1 MFRLWG
7 QGMERIET
15 KFEQIRRLAEA
26 GRALQIGEGSDHSHE
41 TRARLLCFDRSPRCH
56 IFVVHHLLVQ
66 VTGPDIMLARKQELN
81 TQVQQIFDAVLLALA
96 LFTAH
101 LLRLYSTQWFHLEKT
116 IDPFINYQWLL
127 VVIMPFGPILL
138 DLQGFY
144 QAPLTKTKWKSFIQ
158 VMQTMIYLSILVSAG
173 VIFLRLPLVARSVP
187 LLFILVGMVFL
198 LVKERI
204 IIARIR
210 RRALRGE
217 LREPILLAG
226 VPQDIAA
233 LERSFSPEQQMVML
247 IADRIDIEK
256 QPLSDLVEAMHRHA
270 VTRVIFAAGHS
281 QFNRIEQAIGAC
293 EVEGV
298 PAWLVAN
305 FMQTSIAKPDFD
317 AFAGRPMLVF
327 RSTPDVSWAL
337 LIKGIIDRVGAFLVL
352 LIFVVPMLLVA
363 AAIKLTSKGPPIF
376 RQLRAGKHGKPFT
389 MYKFRSM
396 SDDAEQRHADLLP
409 FNQMSGPVFKIERDP
424 RITPFGR
431 WLRRTSIDEMPQLVN
446 VLMGDMSL
454 VGPRPLPLYEVEKF
468 ENTAQRRR
476 LSVKPGLT
484 CLWQIRGRNEV
495 TDFRDWVKL
504 DLEYIDKWSLGLDFK
519 ILVRTVPAVV
529 FGLGAK

>member
-1 MFRLWG
+1 
-7 QGMERIET
+7 
-15 KFEQIRRLAEA
+15 
-26 GRALQIGEGSDHSHE
+26 
-41 TRARLLCFDRSPRCH
+41 
-56 IFVVHHLLVQ
+56 
-66 VTGPDIMLARKQELN
+66 MLARKQELN
-81 TQVQQIFDAVLLALA
+81 TQLQQIFDAFLLASA
-96 LFTAH
+96 LIIAH
-101 LLRLYSTQWFHLEKT
+101 LLRFYSTQWFDLEKA
-116 IDPFINYQWLL
+116 IDPFRNYQWLL

-144 QAPLTKTKWKSFIQ
+144 QSPLTKTKWKSFIQ
-158 VMQTMIYLSILVSAG
+158 VVQAMVYLSILVSG
-173 VIFLRLPLVARSVP
+173 CVIFLRLPLAARSVP
-187 LLFILVGMVFL
+187 LLFILVATVFL
-198 LVKERI
+198 LVKERV
-204 IIARIR
+204 IIASIR
-210 RRALRGE
+210 RRAIRGE
-217 LREPILLAG
+217 LREHILLAG
-226 VPQDIAA
+226 MPEDIAA
-233 LERSFSPEQQMVML
+233 LERSFTPEQKLLMV
-247 IADRIDIEK
+247 IADRIDIER

-337 LIKGIIDRVGAFLVL
+337 LIKGIIDRAGAFLALAV
-352 LIFVVPMLLVA
+352 FAVPMLLVTIV
-363 AAIKLTSKGPPIF
+363 IKLTSKGPPIF
-376 RQLRAGKHGKPFT
+376 RQQRAGKHGQPFT

-409 FNQMSGPVFKIERDP
+409 FNQMSGPVFKIEHDP